1 MARCAWWDWRSG
13 RLLEFNPQRKQLK
26 LRVDEE
32 RDNLG
37 NTLMEFVTKIDKEKL
52 EKLLSEYHALDKE
65 LIVRIAEARGHGDLR
80 ENSDYH
86 AAREDKSMNNLR
98 IRELTL
104 RLESVQVILE
114 GEMPSDMVFLGAIV
128 RIRDEQSGG
137 IETYKIVSS
146 KSEGGETEHREVTTT
161 SPIGEALMKVR
172 VGETVRVNLPRGE
185 RRLTVVE
192 ILT

>member
-1 MARCAWWDWRSG
+1 
-13 RLLEFNPQRKQLK
+13 
-26 LRVDEE
+26 
-32 RDNLG
+32 
-37 NTLMEFVTKIDKEKL
+37 MEFVTKADKEKL
-52 EKLLSEYHALDKE
+52 EKQLSEYHALDKV
-65 LIVRIAEARGHGDLR
+65 LIERIAEARGHGDLR

-98 IRELTL
+98 IRELSV

-128 RIRDEQSGG
+128 RIRDENSGTVE
-137 IETYKIVSS
+137 IYKIVSS
-146 KSEGGETEHREVTTT
+146 LGENGESEHREVTTT
-161 SPIGEALMKVR
+161 SPIGEALMKLR
-172 VGETVRVNLPRGE
+172 IGETVRVNLPRGE